1 MADTEN
7 QLNSFRRWVR
17 DQQPILNSIDTD
29 EFLLRFLRITNFNLD
44 NAKEWLV
51 RFWKHRTENPQWFTD
66 RDLLKNPVMC
76 EIAATA
82 YYLQLPKETKSKEH
96 IAIMRMAC
104 HDPTKYS
111 LDDVTKYAFAV
122 TDILNRQ
129 ENVQTHGFIILLDL
143 SDVKLHHISQ
153 FTPDRT
159 HRYVDCWEK
168 MYPVKLN
175 QIHFYNYPRIFDPI
189 LHLFRMFLSRKIS
202 EKIFLHPKTS
212 GESTNKALHQYL
224 DPSLLPAEYGGQL
237 GPIEDVNKT
246 FIQWVKQQNYYIL
259 QLDQY
264 SVDPKQASKILK
276 TMQNEQD

>member
-82 YYLQLPKETKSKEH
+82 YYLQLPKETKN
-96 IAIMRMAC
+96 
-104 HDPTKYS
+104 
-111 LDDVTKYAFAV
+111 DVTKYAFAV